1 MASAYLTKTS
11 TTVTNDKKFTVSAW
25 VKGSDLGGSVQ
36 AGVCGHRSTTN
47 NGNNSF
53 QFGVFNGGYYAAFVS
68 NSGNDVH
75 INKVTNRLLRDVNA
89 WYHLVIAV
97 DSTLGTASDRVKMY
111 INGELQT
118 SFSTD
123 VNPPQD
129 RTFLNNS
136 CNIDVGRLTY
146 VDGTF
151 KYWDGAIAH
160 FHFVDGTAY
169 PASTFGETDTTTG
182 IWKPK
187 TAPSVTY
194 GNNGFFLKMD
204 NSGNMGLDSSGNSN
218 NFTTSG
224 TIIQNKDTPSNVF
237 ATLNPLGKITTTST
251 GSATFSNGNLTATD
265 SGAQAQNFCTLGVS
279 VNTNGK
285 WYYEAKYTST
295 TQVRGYSVGWA
306 TDSCLYYGT
315 YAQAGSF
322 ILKSPTGETYN
333 GSWTSNGNTLS
344 SGDILGVALDL
355 ENSEIKFYKNGV
367 LDSTVSSISFV
378 GDFIFPAI
386 QWGVNPT
393 SNGVLDLNFGN
404 GYFGTTA
411 VSSAQNPDDG
421 NGIFEYDVPTGY
433 RALCTKSINAE
444 EYS

>member
-1 MASAYLTKTS
+1 MASTYLTKTS

-75 INKVTNRLLRDVNA
+75 INKVTNRLLRDVHA

-146 VDGTF
+146 TDGTF
-151 KYWDGAIAH
+151 KYWDGAITH

-169 PASTFGETDTTTG
+169 PASTFGETDATTG
-182 IWKPK
+182 IWKPIVSP
-187 TAPSVTY
+187 TVTY

-204 NSGNMGLDSSGNSN
+204 NSANMGLDSSGQSN
-218 NFTTSG
+218 NLTTSG

-237 ATLNPLGKITTTST
+237 NNLSSIDIPTNSSGSSGTLPTLSNASSSITNTNSAFREIRSNIYVTKGKYYFEAKPTRIG
-251 GSATFSNGNLTATD
+251 GSGAFQVGVVLRNYSSGSGERRAYQNNGN
-265 SGAQAQNFCTLGVS
+265 
-279 VNTNGK
+279 
-285 WYYEAKYTST
+285 KYTPGST
-295 TQVRGYSVGWA
+295 S
-306 TDSCLYYGT
+306 YG
-315 YAQAGSF
+315 ASF
-322 ILKSPTGETYN
+322 TAN
-333 GSWTSNGNTLS
+333 
-344 SGDILGVALDL
+344 DIIGVALNLTDG
-355 ENSEIKFYKNGV
+355 EITFYKNGV
-367 LDSTVSSISFV
+367 SQGVAATDMLSGMDNV
-378 GDFIFPAI
+378 GWTASASCYDADAHF
-386 QWGVNPT
+386 
-393 SNGVLDLNFGN
+393 NFGN

-421 NGIFEYDVPTGY
+421 IGIFEYDVPAGY
-433 RALCTKSINAE
+433 KAICTKSLNAQ

>member
-75 INKVTNRLLRDVNA
+75 INKVTNRLLRDVHA

-204 NSGNMGLDSSGNSN
+204 NSGNMGLDSSGQSN
-218 NFTTSG
+218 NFTTNG

-237 ATLNPLGKITTTST
+237 ATMNSLIPSTITY
-251 GSATFSNGNLTATD
+251 SNGNNTIAYGSDYHATF
-265 SGAQAQNFCTLGVS
+265 GTLGF
-279 VNTNGK
+279 TQGK
-285 WYYEAKYTST
+285 WYYETKIENVSTVTDQYIGIAGETAIVTGATYDATPSVFYSGDGSIHVDGTST
-295 TQVRGYSVGWA
+295 QSSLTSFSG
-306 TDSCLYYGT
+306 GT
-315 YAQAGSF
+315 
-322 ILKSPTGETYN
+322 
-333 GSWTSNGNTLS
+333 
-344 SGDILGVALDL
+344 ILGVAINMD
-355 ENSEIKFYKNGV
+355 NSQIDFYINGV
-367 LDSTVSSISFV
+367 KQGNTATIPSNSGFYLPYAGGASPRSCSF
-378 GDFIFPAI
+378 
-386 QWGVNPT
+386 
-393 SNGVLDLNFGN
+393 NFGN

-411 VSSAQNPDDG
+411 VTSAQNPDDG
-421 NGIFEYDVPTGY
+421 NGIFEYDVPAGY